1 MCLAERCTIGRFVRT
16 GRRVCYAVR
25 LFVRTLVPQGGCMV
39 RSAMPALGDINRL
52 RQIVATLARHGLG
65 GFLSRIK
72 LNRASWLGGPA
83 AQEDAGGSGTAHRF
97 RLAFEELGPTFVKL
111 GQILA
116 TRVDIFNT
124 EWIEEFEHLQSS
136 ANPLP
141 FEAILS
147 LLTEQLGC
155 PPELV
160 FRHIDSEPLGSASI
174 AQVHRAV
181 LLDGSEVAVKVR
193 RPDIEPLIRA
203 DLRILTH
210 LAQLTESEM
219 PETRRYQPVQ
229 MVQYFAK
236 SLARETDLLAEMR
249 HLQRFAAL
257 YAEHPAVHIPK
268 AYPEYSNRQVLMQ
281 EYIAA
286 DLLKDTDIELL
297 NAEERHILA
306 CRITDVLLDMI
317 LGQGLFHADPH
328 PGNIFIYPDLRIGL
342 IDFGMTGYLNP
353 MRRQEIN
360 TLVEALIHRDPFAV
374 QYILSNWAQ
383 GEVPDED
390 LLGADVM
397 EMLLDYEH
405 TAVRDLRVSQII
417 NDLTRIMREHELALP
432 GDLVMLF
439 KALLTLEGV
448 VKRLDGSFQ
457 LLEHAKPIVQKV
469 IRQRLSP
476 QQLWRRSR
484 TQSRMLGQM
493 LGDLP
498 KNLLRLNRNLQSGR
512 LNVNL
517 DLKRLDTLNRHLEY
531 SANRLTMGMVT
542 AALIIGS
549 SILLSSNIGPKLFG
563 LSFLGFLGYLL
574 AFANSL
580 WIIWSIWRSGKH

>member
-1 MCLAERCTIGRFVRT
+1 MIRT
-16 GRRVCYAVR
+16 
-25 LFVRTLVPQGGCMV
+25 
-39 RSAMPALGDINRL
+39 AMPALGDINRL

-72 LNRASWLGGPA
+72 LNRASWLGGSA
-83 AQEDAGGSGTAHRF
+83 AQEDAGDSSTAHRF
-97 RLAFEELGPTFVKL
+97 RLAFEELGPTFIKL

-116 TRVDIFNT
+116 TRVDIFNA

-136 ANPLP
+136 ANPL
-141 FEAILS
+141 EAILS

-257 YAEHPAVHIPK
+257 YAGHPAVHIPK
-268 AYPEYSNRQVLMQ
+268 AYPEYSNRQVLVQ

-286 DLLKDTDIELL
+286 DLLKDTDIGLL

-353 MRRQEIN
+353 VRRQEIN

-417 NDLTRIMREHELALP
+417 NDLTRIMREHELVLP

-457 LLEHAKPIVQKV
+457 LLEHAKPIVRKV

>member
-1 MCLAERCTIGRFVRT
+1 
-16 GRRVCYAVR
+16 
-25 LFVRTLVPQGGCMV
+25 MV
-39 RSAMPALGDINRL
+39 RSALPALGDINRL

-72 LNRASWLGGPA
+72 LNRASWLGGSA
-83 AQEDAGGSGTAHRF
+83 AQEDAGGLSTAHRF
-97 RLAFEELGPTFVKL
+97 RLAFEELGPTFIKL

-116 TRVDIFNT
+116 TRVDIFNA
-124 EWIEEFEHLQSS
+124 EWIEEFEHLQSG

-155 PPELV
+155 PPEQV
-160 FRHIDSEPLGSASI
+160 FQHIDSEPLGSASI

-181 LLDGSEVAVKVR
+181 LFDGSEVAVKVR

-249 HLQRFAAL
+249 HLQRFASL
-257 YAEHPAVHIPK
+257 YANHPAVHIPK
-268 AYPEYSNRQVLMQ
+268 VYPEYSNRQVLVQ
-281 EYIAA
+281 EYVAA
-286 DLLKDTDIELL
+286 TLLKDTNIELL
-297 NAEERHILA
+297 GAEERHILA

-328 PGNIFIYPDLRIGL
+328 PGNIFIYPNLRIGL

-353 MRRQEIN
+353 VRRQEIN
-360 TLVEALIHRDPFAV
+360 ALIEALIHRDSFAV

-383 GEVPDED
+383 GDIPDED

-405 TAVRDLRVSQII
+405 IAVRDLRVSQVI

-469 IRQRLSP
+469 IRQRLSL

-493 LGDLP
+493 LGELP

-517 DLKRLDTLNRHLEY
+517 DLKRLDSLNRHLEY

-563 LSFLGFLGYLL
+563 LSFVGFLGYLL